1 MGTNLFG
8 QQTINIRQLAK
19 ILRCGKSLL
28 CHKSLTN
35 EKIKGITF
43 EFTNSDSKFWMK
55 IIFFQTNVRMRN
67 ENLTK

>member
-35 EKIKGITF
+35 EKLK
-43 EFTNSDSKFWMK
+43 ELLSNL
-55 IIFFQTNVRMRN
+55 QTAIQNFG
-67 ENLTK
+67 

>member
-1 MGTNLFG
+1 MGINLFG

-35 EKIKGITF
+35 KKIKEITF
-43 EFTNSDSKFWMK
+43 EFTNSDSKF
-55 IIFFQTNVRMRN
+55 
-67 ENLTK
+67 

>member
-28 CHKSLTN
+28 CHNSLLRTRKLKKLLSN
-35 EKIKGITF
+35 LQIAIRNF
-43 EFTNSDSKFWMK
+43 E
-55 IIFFQTNVRMRN
+55 
-67 ENLTK
+67 